1 MPKLADLH
9 NHALYGLDDGAADE
23 ACTLQML
30 DISYAQ
36 GVRAVCLTPHGD
48 VMRFPYEKAKLLAHF
63 EALSAC
69 CRERYPDLS
78 LFLGN
83 EIYGYIDSADA
94 LAAGCFFPLG
104 HSRVALVEFDSD
116 VDFRKMCNVLQS
128 YHAHGFQPML
138 AHAERCLS
146 LLDDEGRV
154 RELVARRV
162 RIQLNTSAF
171 RRGLLPSRVNR
182 FAYHMV
188 EAGLVDVVA
197 TDAHGIASRTP
208 HMLGAYQEVEKR
220 YGSRVAEQLF
230 YRNPLHILLGK

>member
-9 NHALYGLDDGAADE
+9 NHTLYGLDDGAADE
-23 ACTLQML
+23 ACALQML

-36 GVRAVCLTPHGD
+36 GVRAMCLTPHGD
-48 VMRFPYEKAKLLAHF
+48 TMRFPYEKEKLLAHF
-63 EALSAC
+63 EALSAH
-69 CRERYPDLS
+69 CRERYPDLV

-94 LAAGCFFPLG
+94 LAAGRFLPLG
-104 HSRVALVEFDSD
+104 RSRVALVEFDRD

-128 YHAHGFQPML
+128 YHACGYQPML
-138 AHAERCLS
+138 AHAERCFS
-146 LLDDEGRV
+146 LLKDEGRV

-171 RRGLLPSRVNR
+171 RRGFLPSRVNR

-197 TDAHGIASRTP
+197 TDAHGVTSRTP
-208 HMLGAYQEVEKR
+208 YMLAAYQEVEKR
-220 YGSRVAEQLF
+220 YGGRVAEQLF
-230 YRNPLHILLGK
+230 YCNPLHILLGE